1 MKKLSKALILCLVSI
16 TCLVSCTNIKLQQL
30 KWAYSKGNDARAE
43 VLWRELWNNRGEMSC
58 NQSKKFAVI
67 TKNYDSERYYAM
79 KNTLEESIKKKENI
93 RQNLVLCEI
102 VYNIE
107 QKSAQEKQNQVN
119 LSQNT
124 NQGSG
129 YSNSQKSQIYY
140 WECSWCGMILQ
151 SDREPDKTRGRCTH
165 PQTGTR
171 VNHNWYKLCTV
182 GTKYIIRC
190 KTCGLQLQTD
200 QDPYRHIDGG
210 GRCRS
215 SFGSGHRWEVVY

>member
-30 KWAYSKGNDARAE
+30 KLAYAMGNNERVE
-43 VLWRELWNNRGEMSC
+43 KLWNDLWNKRGEMS
-58 NQSKKFAVI
+58 SKQAYDFVRI
-67 TKNYDSERYYAM
+67 TSDKDPEH
-79 KNTLEESIKKKENI
+79 
-93 RQNLVLCEI
+93 
-102 VYNIE
+102 YNIMRQIINDPDEDFGLRQKVYFNE
-107 QKSAQEKQNQVN
+107 QGRAQENKNQVN

-124 NQGSG
+124 NQGNG

-215 SFGSGHRWEVVY
+215 SFGSGHRWEVAY